1 VSEGRGQRAEGRGVY
16 GIKSVA
22 HLTVPGRLPSDADSK
37 ISVNPVDVGG
47 VPGPEL
53 DARLIKMTGKRF
65 RKLGRFIQLAMCGAV
80 EAVKKARVPFPPD
93 KTGIFLASGLGN
105 LSDLL
110 PFSHSIFGDPGFHP
124 SAIQFANSVGNAGAF
139 HIAEALGVTAPVLA
153 LCQDEVCFEAA
164 LLQVVTL
171 LDSGDID
178 VGVVGSVDMVMP
190 PVGDHLAR
198 MGYGREEA
206 AARGLKLS
214 EGSAW
219 FVLGRPGPEDIATL
233 EALSLESTPDVK
245 PLLETLSDG
254 PVTLCGAAAGALPK
268 ERIRDWDVGTLYTH
282 AALAPCLW
290 LSEPGKPGEKL
301 HVVSRTREGLTGRM
315 TVVRA

>member
-1 VSEGRGQRAEGRGVY
+1 MTGGRY
-16 GIKSVA
+16 GIKATA
-22 HLTVPGRLPSDADSK
+22 HLTVPGRLPSDADTR

-80 EAVKKARVPFPPD
+80 EAVKKTKAPIAPD
-93 KTGIFLASGLGN
+93 RTGIFLASGLGN

-178 VGVVGSVDMVMP
+178 LGVVGSVDMVMP

-206 AARGLKLS
+206 AARGMKLS

-219 FVLGRPGPEDIATL
+219 FVLGRPGPDDVATL
-233 EALSLESTPDVK
+233 EALSLETVDDLQ
-245 PLLETLSDG
+245 PLLATLGEGDL
-254 PVTLCGAAAGALPK
+254 TLCGQARGALPP
-268 ERIRDWDVGTLYTH
+268 ERLRDWDVGTLYTH
-282 AALAPCLW
+282 AALAPCLF
-290 LSEPGKPGEKL
+290 LSEPGKPGDTL
-301 HVVSRTREGLTGRM
+301 HVVSRTREGLTGRL
-315 TVVRA
+315 TVRRA

>member
-1 VSEGRGQRAEGRGVY
+1 MSRY
-16 GIKSVA
+16 GIKAVA
-22 HLTVPGRLPSDADSK
+22 HLTVPGKLPSDADSK

-47 VPGPEL
+47 VSGPEL
-53 DARLIKMTGKRF
+53 DARLMQMTGKRF

-80 EAVKKARVPFPPD
+80 EAVKKSKADFQPD
-93 KTGIFLASGLGN
+93 RTGIFLASGLGN

-178 VGVVGSVDMVMP
+178 LGVVGSVDMVMP

-219 FVLGRPGPEDIATL
+219 FVLGRPGPEDVATL
-233 EALSLESTPDVK
+233 EALSLESLDELPRLIDQ
-245 PLLETLSDG
+245 LG
-254 PVTLCGAAAGALPK
+254 PEGAIALCGAAELAFDG
-268 ERIRDWDVGTLYTH
+268 ERFKRWDVGTLYTQ
-282 AALAPCLW
+282 AALAPCLF
-290 LSEPGKPGEKL
+290 LAEPGKSGELL

-315 TVVRA
+315 TVRRA

>member
-1 VSEGRGQRAEGRGVY
+1 MSRY

-22 HLTVPGRLPSDADSK
+22 CLTVPGKLPSDADSK
-37 ISVNPVDVGG
+37 ISVHPVDVGG

-53 DARLIKMTGKRF
+53 DARLVKMTGKRF

-80 EAVKKARVPFPPD
+80 EAVQKAKARAAPD
-93 KTGIFLASGLGN
+93 TTGIFLASGLGN

-164 LLQVVTL
+164 LLQAATL
-171 LDSGDID
+171 LDAGDIELA
-178 VGVVGSVDMVMP
+178 VVGSVDMVMP

-198 MGYGREEA
+198 MGYAKDEA

-219 FVLGRPGPEDIATL
+219 FVLGRPGPEDVATL
-233 EALSLESTPDVK
+233 EALSLE
-245 PLLETLSDG
+245 TLSDLAPLLASLDG
-254 PVTLCGAAAGALPK
+254 GQVALCGAASGQASLLPP
-268 ERIRDWDVGTLYTH
+268 ERRRAWDVGTLYTD
-282 AALAPCLW
+282 AALAPCLF
-290 LSEPGKPGEKL
+290 LQEPGAPGEAL

-315 TVVRA
+315 TVRRAG

>member
-1 VSEGRGQRAEGRGVY
+1 MSRY
-16 GIKSVA
+16 GIKAIA

-37 ISVNPVDVGG
+37 ISVHPVDVGG

-53 DARLIKMTGKRF
+53 DARLMQMTGKRF

-80 EAVKKARVPFPPD
+80 EAAKKSKVALAPD
-93 KTGIFLASGLGN
+93 RTGIFLASGLGN

-153 LCQDEVCFEAA
+153 VCQDEVCFEAA

-178 VGVVGSVDMVMP
+178 LGIVGSVDMVMP

-219 FVLGRPGPEDIATL
+219 FVLGRPGPEDVASL
-233 EALSLESTPDVK
+233 EALSLETVEDLSTLVGA
-245 PLLETLSDG
+245 LG
-254 PVTLCGAAAGALPK
+254 PEGAIALCGQAELAFDG
-268 ERIRDWDVGTLYTH
+268 ERFKRWDVGTLYTQ
-282 AALAPCLW
+282 AALAPCLF
-290 LSEPGKPGEKL
+290 LAEPGKPGDTL
-301 HVVSRTREGLTGRM
+301 HVISRTREGLTGRM
-315 TVVRA
+315 TVRRA